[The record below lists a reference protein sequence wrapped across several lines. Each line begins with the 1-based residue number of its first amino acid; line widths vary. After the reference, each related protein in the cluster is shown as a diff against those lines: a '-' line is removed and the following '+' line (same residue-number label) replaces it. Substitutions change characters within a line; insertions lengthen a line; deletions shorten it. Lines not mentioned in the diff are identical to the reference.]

1 MDLRLAL
8 HELALRHQLD
18 EPARRRLTQLAGLD
32 RPPAALAHW
41 LPRGV
46 AALAAGL
53 TGFGLL
59 LWIAANWVL
68 LGRVGQFAL
77 LQSAVLLA
85 GLAAAFGAAAW
96 QRPAGLLTLLGTG
109 GLLAYFGQTYQT
121 GADPWQLFALWAV
134 LMLPLCLALR
144 SDLLWTPWALLVM
157 TALTLWLH
165 ARLGHRWVSRPADLP
180 LHLLGWGL
188 ALLLVALLGPGLR
201 ARLGSGPWSMRLAAT
216 LAVMLVGNA
225 ALDALFAEHVA
236 APYWL
241 GLLVLVAA
249 AGWFSLPQGFDV
261 FGLSAVALSLD
272 TLLVAGL
279 TRWMFVSSHGPGV
292 GGLLLLG
299 LVAAGLLA
307 GSVRLILRLTRL
319 RGGPPDNAAVTT
331 SGAAA

>member
-18 EPARRRLTQLAGLD
+18 GPARRQLTQLAGLD
-32 RPPAALAHW
+32 QPPAMLAHW

-59 LWIAANWVL
+59 LWIAANWAL
-68 LGRVGQFAL
+68 LGRIGQFAL

-85 GLAAAFGAAAW
+85 GLAAAFGATAW

-121 GADPWQLFALWAV
+121 GADPWTLFALWAV

-165 ARLGHRWVSRPADLP
+165 ARIGHRWELLASDLP
-180 LHLLGWGL
+180 LHLLSWSL
-188 ALLLVALLGPGLR
+188 ALLLVAVLGPGLR

-216 LAVMLVGNA
+216 LAVMLVSST
-225 ALDALFAEHVA
+225 ALFGLFSEHVA

-241 GLLVLVAA
+241 GLLLLAVA

-261 FGLSAVALSLD
+261 FALSAVALGLD

-279 TRWMFVSSHGPGV
+279 ARGLFEGLHGPEAGV
-292 GGLLLLG
+292 LLLIG
-299 LVAAGLLA
+299 LAAAGLLA
-307 GSVRLILRLTRL
+307 GSVRLILRLARL
-319 RGGPPDNAAVTT
+319 RSGTPGGVAATTTGANA
-331 SGAAA
+331 

>member
-8 HELALRHQLD
+8 HELALRHHLD
-18 EPARRRLTQLAGLD
+18 EPARRWLAQLAGLD
-32 RPPAALAHW
+32 QPPAALAHW

-53 TGFGLL
+53 AGFGLL
-59 LWIAANWVL
+59 LWIAANWAL

-85 GLAAAFGAAAW
+85 GLVAAFGAGAW

-121 GADPWQLFALWAV
+121 GADPWTLFALWAA
-134 LMLPLCLALR
+134 LMLPLCLVLR

-165 ARLGHRWVSRPADLP
+165 AHIGHRWALLASDLP
-180 LHLLGWGL
+180 LHLLSWTM

-216 LAVMLVGNA
+216 LAVMLVSGT
-225 ALDALFAEHVA
+225 ALFGLFSEHVA
-236 APYWL
+236 AQFWL
-241 GLLVLVAA
+241 GLLLLAVAA
-249 AGWFSLPQGFDV
+249 GALSLPLAFDV
-261 FGLSAVALSLD
+261 FALSAVALGLD

-279 TRWMFVSSHGPGV
+279 ARWLFEGRHGPEAST
-292 GGLLLLG
+292 LLPLG
-299 LVAAGLLA
+299 LIAAGLLA
-307 GSVRLILRLTRL
+307 GSVSLVLRLVRL
-319 RGGPPDNAAVTT
+319 RGGAPDGPAATT
-331 SGAAA
+331 SGAAS